1 MAKLPKIIAAAVRQ
15 LLLNLARNGGR
26 DFQTVLVAFA
36 LERLIYRLSVSEY
49 RNRFVL
55 KGGMLV
61 TVWASDQGRFTR
73 DVDFLSFGEPATKTS

>member
-73 DVDFLSFGEPATKTS
+73 DVDFLGFGEPATKTS